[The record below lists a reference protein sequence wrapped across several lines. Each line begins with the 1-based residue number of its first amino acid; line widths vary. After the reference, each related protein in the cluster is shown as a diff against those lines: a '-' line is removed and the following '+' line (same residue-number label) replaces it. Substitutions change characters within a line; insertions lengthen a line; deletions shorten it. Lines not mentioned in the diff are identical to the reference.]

1 MRWGDIIPRY
11 GTYYSIKFGNKKVL
25 CKYTS
30 ISFADTYFQ
39 ILIGDAF
46 IIINNTY
53 LDKHSKPQ

>member
-11 GTYYSIKFGNKKVL
+11 GTYYSIKFGKKGTI
-25 CKYTS
+25 YT

-39 ILIGDAF
+39 ILIEDAF